1 MAGKENK
8 ELPPSLLIELSSPIK
23 FGDKSYD
30 AIELRE
36 PKAGEVMKAQ
46 NDLQSTSDTLKYGI
60 ALTSIVSGVPRNAIE
75 QLPISKLM
83 QAINYLMGFFDVGQ
97 EIGKS

>member
-1 MAGKENK
+1 MPDKK
-8 ELPPSLLIELSSPIK
+8 LPPSLLIELETPIK
-23 FGDKSYD
+23 MGDKSYD
-30 AIELRE
+30 ALELRE

-46 NDLQSTSDTLKYGI
+46 NELQSTADTLKYGVM
-60 ALTSIVSGVPRNAIE
+60 LTSIVSGVPRNAIE

-83 QAINYLMGFFDVGQ
+83 QAINYLMGFFDSGL